1 MKRFFPRVVLLA
13 ALALLAFG
21 CTGKR
26 LAIVNTEMVYQQS
39 TASAKGT
46 DHIKKVTAE
55 LEAELR
61 ALEEK
66 AQSAKDKKAAQ
77 EELQTAL
84 AAIQQ
89 RFNAEQQQVVNALS
103 DAYRKALENCRAKY
117 NLDIIM
123 TSEVSLSH
131 APEIDMTQKVT
142 EEMNAIP
149 LEFAPLAAETP
160 AETPAGNAGAAQ

>member
-1 MKRFFPRVVLLA
+1 MKRIFPRIVLLTV
-13 ALALLAFG
+13 LALMAFG

-39 TASAKGT
+39 AASAKGT
-46 DHIKKVTAE
+46 EHIKRVTAE

-66 AQSAKDKKAAQ
+66 AQSTKDKKAAQ
-77 EELQTAL
+77 EELQMAL

-103 DAYRKALENCRAKY
+103 EAYKQALDNCRAKY

-123 TSEVSLSH
+123 TSEVALSY
-131 APEIDMTQKVT
+131 APEVDLTQKVM

-149 LEFAPLAAETP
+149 LEFTPLAPETP
-160 AETPAGNAGAAQ
+160 AAEANPAQ